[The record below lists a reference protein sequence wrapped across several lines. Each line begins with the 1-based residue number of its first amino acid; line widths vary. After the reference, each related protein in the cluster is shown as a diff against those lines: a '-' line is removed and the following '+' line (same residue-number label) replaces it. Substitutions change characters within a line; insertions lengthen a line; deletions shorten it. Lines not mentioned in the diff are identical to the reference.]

1 MAARTRTNGLMDYVR
16 AAFGARPA
24 GMFVPPNWIGVGAM
38 SLLGVLVNPGFL
50 VLGLGLE
57 LGYLFAV
64 ANNARFQRVVDGR
77 TALAEREKE
86 RVKAEAQVRRL
97 SPESQKRLERLQRM
111 CESVLETHSTG
122 HPHERSLL
130 DSHADS
136 LNRFVW
142 IFFQLLLTRE
152 GILSLEK
159 EGKLAPETQRRLVRE
174 AERIQEELAQPDL
187 SPELSRSL
195 QGKLDILRQR
205 MANLTEGEQKLEFV
219 ESELSRVEQ
228 QVELMRERALV
239 QRDSGALSSQI
250 DLVGSSLG
258 ETAEWIRTQRSLFAA
273 TEDLS
278 EEAPPL
284 LARARG
290 AHEES

>member
-1 MAARTRTNGLMDYVR
+1 MASRRTNGLMDYVK
-16 AAFGARPA
+16 AAFSARPA
-24 GMFVPPNWIGVGAM
+24 GMFVPPNWVGVGAVG
-38 SLLGVLVNPGFL
+38 LLGLLVNPGFL
-50 VLGLGLE
+50 VLGLGVE

-64 ANNARFQRVVDGR
+64 ANNGRFQRVVDGKA
-77 TALAEREKE
+77 ALAELELE
-86 RVKAEAQVRRL
+86 RAKAEAQVQRL
-97 SPESQKRLERLQRM
+97 SEESRHRLERLQRT
-111 CESVLETHSTG
+111 CEQVLETHASG
-122 HPHERSLL
+122 RAYEQSLL
-130 DSHADS
+130 ESHAES

-159 EGKLAPETQRRLVRE
+159 EGKLAPETQRRLIKDAQRIE
-174 AERIQEELAQPDL
+174 AELAQPDL

-195 QGKLDILRQR
+195 QGKLEILRQR
-205 MANLTEGEQKLEFV
+205 IANLSEAEQKLQFV
-219 ESELSRVEQ
+219 ASELSRVEQ

-239 QRDSGALSSQI
+239 QRDSAALSSQI

-258 ETAEWIRTQRSLFAA
+258 ETADWIRTQRSLFAA

-284 LARARG
+284 LTRMRG
-290 AHEES
+290 VHEES